1 MKLFALLV
9 LVALLVPGTA
19 SANVPYPPNWPLTLD
34 VQVTDCDGAGLP
46 DTFLLEYN
54 NGSTVHLHTDAQGRF
69 NEVLAAPHAA
79 SSFRLVVRSLT
90 TDWYTTTLHSETF
103 RLCYAHLPWIVKE
116 QNTK

>member
-1 MKLFALLV
+1 M
-9 LVALLVPGTA
+9 
-19 SANVPYPPNWPLTLD
+19 
-34 VQVTDCDGAGLP
+34 TDCDGAGLP
-46 DTFLLEYN
+46 DTFLLEFN
-54 NGSTVHLHTDAQGRF
+54 NGKQVHVGTDAQGHF
-69 NEVLAAPHAA
+69 AGVIAAPHAA